1 MKVNRGGCKFSS
13 GGGGVAGRQKDGRAG
28 GSGVGGD
35 GVPVFS
41 PTPSNNG
48 DPSHPLLMREE
59 WRPAVMGVP
68 LSRASVT
75 GKGAPSI
82 LLTPLL
88 ALRLGDQG
96 LGNQDR
102 APWRLS
108 TIPCCSE
115 LKMALREPTN
125 TVRLKV
131 QAWEAGGPR
140 GGPGAFED
148 PE

>member
-13 GGGGVAGRQKDGRAG
+13 GGEGRQEDGRAG
-28 GSGVGGD
+28 GRGVGGD

-41 PTPSNNG
+41 APTPSNNG
-48 DPSHPLLMREE
+48 DPSHPLLIREE
-59 WRPAVMGVP
+59 WGPAVMGAPV
-68 LSRASVT
+68 SRASVT

-96 LGNQDR
+96 LENQDR

-125 TVRLKV
+125 TVRLKG

>member
-1 MKVNRGGCKFSS
+1 M
-13 GGGGVAGRQKDGRAG
+13 GGGRGWSTSLLLTNPFQQWRPFPPPAHQGRMETSCHGSPTLQGFCHRKRGTINPSDPTPGTQVRG
-28 GSGVGGD
+28 PGSG
-35 GVPVFS
+35 
-41 PTPSNNG
+41 
-48 DPSHPLLMREE
+48 
-59 WRPAVMGVP
+59 
-68 LSRASVT
+68 
-75 GKGAPSI
+75 
-82 LLTPLL
+82 
-88 ALRLGDQG
+88 
-96 LGNQDR
+96 NQIR

-125 TVRLKV
+125 TVRLKG

>member
-13 GGGGVAGRQKDGRAG
+13 GGAGRQEDGRG
-28 GSGVGGD
+28 GGGGD
-35 GVPVFS
+35 GVPVFSS

-48 DPSHPLLMREE
+48 DPSHPLLIREE
-59 WRPAVMGVP
+59 WRPAVMGAP

-96 LGNQDR
+96 LGTR
-102 APWRLS
+102 
-108 TIPCCSE
+108 SE
-115 LKMALREPTN
+115 PL
-125 TVRLKV
+125 
-131 QAWEAGGPR
+131 GG
-140 GGPGAFED
+140 
-148 PE
+148 